1 MDVLRER
8 LSYSNLKA
16 RVLAQV
22 RAYSPN
28 KIVVE
33 DAGAGTNLV
42 QELTPAGLPIVAVKP
57 EGTKADRLR
66 CHAAKFE
73 AGLVF
78 FPRQA
83 PWLADYQGELFA
95 FPNVHFDDQVDSTTQ
110 ALAVDPSGYDISV
123 LAKGMARLVAG
134 LVFNTLVTC
143 RGPMSPRGR

>member
-1 MDVLRER
+1 MTLKYYLMDVLRER
-8 LSYSNLKA
+8 LTYSKLKA
-16 RVLAQV
+16 RVLAQA

-57 EGTKADRLR
+57 EGTKVDRLR

-95 FPNVHFDDQVDSTTQ
+95 FPKVHFDDQVDSTTQ
-110 ALAVDPSGYDISV
+110 ALAVDPSGYDIGV
-123 LAKGMARLVAG
+123 LAKGMARLAAG
-134 LVFNTLVTC
+134 LAFNSMF
-143 RGPMSPRGR
+143 PW